1 MVAYLKAYEAA
12 STDDARSDLF
22 HYFTKYIV
30 ASCWTKM
37 RQRIKHWSS
46 HVYVYEL
53 GKLDEAKVKAAFESN
68 RDIIGST
75 DRQDSALGKL
85 LVGVSEDGIIG
96 RIMKAHPDEAARTL
110 TLPHLVAGFKEVLR
124 TKKRTPYNERT
135 CFEFHQ
141 LLIATLVGYGR
152 ASKELEKAHRAVGKV
167 QEKLGDE
174 NVLADKRASLVQ
186 CATDFWE
193 FAHLLWRIAY
203 SRMLHEHLAVLEAQ
217 TDLRLPHSNK
227 FIISRAQEFTG
238 FNSASPEEAVDI
250 EVEDESLNLLNGFAQ
265 GEIAEVF
272 KKWIRLQVTHWT
284 ALQILSTFVSNPKAV
299 IRDVDILLF
308 VLRHPTA
315 SHGKM
320 EIDGWHSTVE
330 SLPTTAFD
338 ARVAITC
345 IRETLDK
352 TERQFLPV
360 RSRSIYWA
368 YQRPKDI
375 IPFSGNF
382 HCESILVWLVEYAD
396 KLPLDDNLRAVLQ
409 VWSPHCNVRRL
420 I

>member
-1 MVAYLKAYEAA
+1 
-12 STDDARSDLF
+12 
-22 HYFTKYIV
+22 
-30 ASCWTKM
+30 M

-53 GKLDEAKVKAAFESN
+53 GKLDEGKVRAAFESN

-75 DRQDSALGKL
+75 DRQDSTLGKL

-96 RIMKAHPDEAARTL
+96 RIMKAHPDEAAQTL
-110 TLPHLVAGFKEVLR
+110 TLPHLVAGFKEGLK
-124 TKKRTPYNERT
+124 TKKWTPYNERT

-141 LLIATLVGYGR
+141 LLIATLIGYGR
-152 ASKELEKAHRAVGKV
+152 ASKELQKAHRAVGKAR
-167 QEKLGDE
+167 EKLGDE
-174 NVLADKRASLVQ
+174 NVPANKRASLVQ

-227 FIISRAQEFTG
+227 FIISRAQKFTG
-238 FNSASPEEAVDI
+238 FNPVSSEEAVDM
-250 EVEDESLNLLNGFAQ
+250 EMDDESLSLFNGFAQ

-272 KKWIRLQVTHWT
+272 KKWIRLQVAHWT
-284 ALQILSTFVSNPKAV
+284 ALQILSTFISNPKAV
-299 IRDVDILLF
+299 IRDVDIFLLI
-308 VLRHPTA
+308 LQHPAA
-315 SHGKM
+315 SHGEM
-320 EIDGWHSTVE
+320 EIDGWHSTVK

-338 ARVAITC
+338 TQVAIAC
-345 IRETLDK
+345 IRETLDN

-360 RSRSIYWA
+360 RSRAIFWA
-368 YQRPKDI
+368 YQRPGDI
-375 IPFSGNF
+375 IPFSGNW
-382 HCESILVWLVEYAD
+382 HCEAILVWLAEYAD
-396 KLPLDDNLRAVLQ
+396 ELPLDDNLRAVLQ
-409 VWSPHCNVRRL
+409 VRSPHCIVHQL